1 MLVFGRAQW
10 VKNPPA
16 LQETEETWVRSLG
29 QEDPL
34 EEETAAH
41 ASGRIPWSLEG
52 HGPQGSQS
60 KHTHNTAWWTVGYA
74 TCFHNYLYLSH
85 TEEYNF

>member
-1 MLVFGRAQW
+1 MLALGRAQQ

-29 QEDPL
+29 REDPL

-41 ASGRIPWSLEG
+41 ASGRIPWSPEG
-52 HGPQGSQS
+52 HSPQGSQS
-60 KHTHNTAWWTVGYA
+60 RLTHNTALVDSGLCYI
-74 TCFHNYLYLSH
+74 LP
-85 TEEYNF
+85 